1 MKRKIIL
8 YIVSEN
14 YCNDNNQTFNQR
26 ILNMFNTRNLEII
39 KNFWF
44 KKDKQALCI
53 LEIECVVDIILKII
67 VRLFKTI
74 GILDIYYCKS

>member
-14 YCNDNNQTFNQR
+14 SCNKNNKTFNQR
-26 ILNMFNTRNLEII
+26 ILNMFNTINLEII
-39 KNFWF
+39 KNFCF
-44 KKDKQALCI
+44 KTDQKALCI
-53 LEIECVVDIILKII
+53 LEIEWVVNKLLKLI

-74 GILDIYYCKS
+74 GIYAIYYCQL